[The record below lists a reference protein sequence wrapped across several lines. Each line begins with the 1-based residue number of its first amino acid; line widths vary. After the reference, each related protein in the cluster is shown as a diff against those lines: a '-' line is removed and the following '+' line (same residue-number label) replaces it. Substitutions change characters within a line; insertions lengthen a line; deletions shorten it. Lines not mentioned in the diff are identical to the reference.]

1 MPQYDLWLD
10 LECTIDGTRTAV
22 CTLFAKR
29 DFPVRPNIGES
40 VTFWSAKGSAVSFN
54 LVDVR
59 GTNSLHYVP
68 TEIDDLAHHFHPNDG
83 AVSAAICIRCVPV
96 HVATVTDARRV
107 AAFLS
112 EQHGFEVDP
121 YGINRLSEVDNAG

>member
-10 LECTIDGTRTAV
+10 LECTIDGTQAVV
-22 CTLFAKR
+22 CTLFTKR

-40 VTFWSAKGSAVSFN
+40 VTFWSAKGSPVNFN
-54 LVDVR
+54 IINVA
-59 GTNSLHYVP
+59 GTMSLHYVP
-68 TEIDDLAHHFHPNDG
+68 TEIDDLAHHFHTNDG
-83 AVSAAICIRCVPV
+83 VALATICVRCVPV
-96 HVATVTDARRV
+96 HVASIEDARQI

-121 YGINRLSEVDNAG
+121 YGINRLSEAGDAA